1 MTCLS
6 EGIILCSEDVATGRG
21 WIKALKETIDLYVE
35 TRKTIRKDSS
45 KRTPMR
51 KKQVKKFEQLEAEIM
66 SPNERK
72 SVSSLNLPISFK
84 YFDLFAALR

>member
-1 MTCLS
+1 MS

-21 WIKALKETIDLYVE
+21 WIKALKEAVDMHIE

-45 KRTPMR
+45 KRKPMR
-51 KKQVKKFEQLEAEIM
+51 KKEIKKFEALDAELM

-72 SVSSLNLPISFK
+72 SVSNIRFIFRWGK
-84 YFDLFAALR
+84 